1 MESRNL
7 ADLYGLPL
15 IDWDHVE
22 ARLEKGVS
30 QAPSAGGPDRH
41 TCWLATINRDGSPHV
56 TGVGGLWFDRT
67 FWFETGEATRRAG
80 SRSGPPMHLEPGDQ
94 GIRHRRQW

>member
-1 MESRNL
+1 MESKNL

-30 QAPSAGGPDRH
+30 QAPSD
-41 TCWLATINRDGSPHV
+41 W
-56 TGVGGLWFDRT
+56 
-67 FWFETGEATRRAG
+67 RAG
-80 SRSGPPMHLEPGDQ
+80 STHLLARHDQ
-94 GIRHRRQW
+94 P